1 MFCGGCGDFVWWN
14 VMYVCVF
21 PVAVS
26 MATFTVYIVYMTACV
41 VFCVVGMVA
50 LLHWHTTVC
59 SATAFKVL
67 PVLCY

>member
-1 MFCGGCGDFVWWN
+1 
-14 VMYVCVF
+14 MYVCVF
-21 PVAVS
+21 TVAVS
-26 MATFTVYIVYMTACV
+26 MATFTVYIVYTAACV

-59 SATAFKVL
+59 SAAAFKVL